1 MSKHLYRVA
10 IRFLFDESG
19 PTAVEYAVMLMAII
33 LAVLSTVQVIGGA
46 TGGSFHDSS
55 DKIDLAIN

>member
-1 MSKHLYRVA
+1 MFKHLYRVA
-10 IRFLFDESG
+10 LRFLFDESR

-46 TGGSFHDSS
+46 TGGSFNDSS
-55 DKIDLAIN
+55 NKIDQAIK

>member
-1 MSKHLYRVA
+1 MFKHLYRVA
-10 IRFLFDESG
+10 LRFLFDESG

-46 TGGSFHDSS
+46 TGGSFNDSS
-55 DKIDLAIN
+55 SKIDQAIK